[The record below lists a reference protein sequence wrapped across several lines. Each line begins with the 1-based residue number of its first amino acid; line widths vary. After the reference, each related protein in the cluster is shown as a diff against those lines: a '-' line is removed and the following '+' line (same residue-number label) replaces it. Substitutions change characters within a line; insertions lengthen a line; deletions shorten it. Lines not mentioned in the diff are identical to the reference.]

1 MNKKMIIKPNNTINN
16 NSINNNILNN
26 NIINNN
32 TINDNII
39 KRKNNLNIISPKI
52 KPI

>member
-1 MNKKMIIKPNNTINN
+1 MNKKKIIIKPNNTINN

-26 NIINNN
+26 NITNNN
-32 TINDNII
+32 TINDN
-39 KRKNNLNIISPKI
+39 RKNNLNIISPKI